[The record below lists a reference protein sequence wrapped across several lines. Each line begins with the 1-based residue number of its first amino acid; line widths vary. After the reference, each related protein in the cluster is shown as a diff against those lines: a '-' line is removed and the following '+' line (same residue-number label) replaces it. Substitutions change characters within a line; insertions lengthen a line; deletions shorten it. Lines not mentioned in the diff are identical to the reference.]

1 VTGKVTEY
9 QKRPQIVLDAKEQL
23 KVVETAEEKK

>member
-1 VTGKVTEY
+1 VTEY